1 MKKTGVALIAFLLVV
16 ILCGCQCD
24 HVWENATC
32 TAPKTCK
39 ECGATEGEPSGH
51 KWQDADCTTPKT
63 CTVCKKTE
71 GEALGHSWK
80 DATCTTPQLC
90 EVCDATGD
98 EALGHTW
105 EDADCTHPKT
115 CTVCKETE
123 GKALGHSW
131 EDATCQSPK
140 KCKACDL
147 TEGEKGD
154 HSYVSFVCEH
164 CGDEDTEGMKTSPL
178 HSFVKGRYE
187 TEYFQNGDYAYR
199 IVSVD
204 FLEDNGYGEMGGT
217 SVTYTLDPLDS
228 INPGIEGN
236 PDKVINGKNYYW
248 SGGGAAYQPWD
259 YYLTETEIVITHETT
274 GAVVG
279 RFTLNSDGSLYCT
292 YGNDYRIVTG
302 YTYTRKVY

>member
-1 MKKTGVALIAFLLVV
+1 MKKSLVMIMAFIMAML
-16 ILCGCQCD
+16 LCGCRCD

-63 CTVCKKTE
+63 CTICKKTE

-105 EDADCTHPKT
+105 EEADCTNPKT
-115 CTVCKETE
+115 CTVCKESE

-140 KCKACDL
+140 KCKVCDL

-164 CGDEDTEGMKTSPL
+164 CGDEDTEGMKTSPI
-178 HSFVKGRYE
+178 HSFVKGAYK
-187 TEYFQNGDYAYR
+187 TEEFKEKDYYSVYGISFTTSRPEFVMGSSDLHYTFVDQSSSDVTMEINGDTYHWA
-199 IVSVD
+199 
-204 FLEDNGYGEMGGT
+204 GG
-217 SVTYTLDPLDS
+217 
-228 INPGIEGN
+228 
-236 PDKVINGKNYYW
+236 
-248 SGGGAAYQPWD
+248 SGGFQDWD
-259 YYLTETEIVITHETT
+259 YYLTETEVVITEYTS
-274 GAVVG
+274 GPVIG

-292 YGNDYRIVTG
+292 YGNYYALKAG
-302 YTYTRKVY
+302 YTYTRSN